1 MEYVIKRQTKTQLVQ
16 LLPWFIFTIE
26 LFIKSHTLSPF
37 VLVSS
42 SILLVIYKAPILG
55 NEIMELGTSDDNRG
69 WNKIW
74 NLFFGPPL
82 KACLKN
88 FIETFFDIFFLW
100 EHTRWTFLKPFLY
113 IPLWDEHQLKNFLR
127 FVLFVFIAKL
137 L

>member
-69 WNKIW
+69 
-74 NLFFGPPL
+74 
-82 KACLKN
+82 
-88 FIETFFDIFFLW
+88 
-100 EHTRWTFLKPFLY
+100 
-113 IPLWDEHQLKNFLR
+113 
-127 FVLFVFIAKL
+127 
-137 L
+137 